1 MLGCRSVGVVVDV
14 DVGEASLKEMCERLS
29 RSFGAPAVRV
39 ESKQTLGIAVGSA
52 TSASPRCEAPAVRRR
67 AALRGW
73 HVIPLLAAAVAALG
87 VPLVANDGFLMGLK
101 SDGGAGAR
109 SGAKARSPPI
119 ATTST

>member
-29 RSFGAPAVRV
+29 RSFGAPAVR
-39 ESKQTLGIAVGSA
+39 SKQSLDIAVDSA

-67 AALRGW
+67 AALR
-73 HVIPLLAAAVAALG
+73 IPLLAAAVAALG
-87 VPLVANDGFLMGLK
+87 VPLVANDGFLMGWRK